1 MSRKLGKNVLKS
13 CSLLNIDYITKT
25 EIFMKKQYAA
35 LALLLVIGMG
45 GCGKKKKKVEV
56 KSSKSEVYTELDIP
70 VADAQVDFFD
80 ENVEAFN
87 LADDLQVAQAAV
99 QDEYSWVEDTKR
111 DGFPVVYFDFDS
123 TSIRPDQE
131 EALKKDIDLAL
142 RKYQENNDITI
153 VVDGHACHSAGS
165 HAYNLALSEK
175 RAKVLADRLIAA
187 GVPSDHV
194 KIVGRGMEMPALVD
208 GKPVDGDRQQ
218 QWPNRRDEIHVIYS

>member
-1 MSRKLGKNVLKS
+1 
-13 CSLLNIDYITKT
+13 
-25 EIFMKKQYAA
+25 MKKQYAA

-45 GCGKKKKKVEV
+45 GCGKKKKKEV
-56 KSSKSEVYTELDIP
+56 KSHKTTDVYTELDIP
-70 VADAQVDFFD
+70 VANSEASNFFD
-80 ENVEAFN
+80 ENVEGFN

-99 QDEYSWVEDTKR
+99 QDEYSWVDDTKR

-123 TSIRPDQE
+123 TAIRPDQE
-131 EALKKDIDLAL
+131 DVLKQDIALAFK
-142 RKYQENNDITI
+142 KYQENNDITI

-175 RAKVLADRLIAA
+175 RAKVLADRLVAA
-187 GVPSDHV
+187 GVPAQNI

>member
-1 MSRKLGKNVLKS
+1 
-13 CSLLNIDYITKT
+13 
-25 EIFMKKQYAA
+25 MKKQYAA
-35 LALLLVIGMG
+35 LVLLLVVGMA
-45 GCGKKKKKVEV
+45 GCGKKKKKDL
-56 KSSKSEVYTELDIP
+56 KSPKADVYTELDIP
-70 VADAQVDFFD
+70 VAGTQENFFD
-80 ENVEAFN
+80 ENVEGFN

-131 EALKKDIDLAL
+131 ETLNRDIALALKK
-142 RKYQENNDITI
+142 YQDNNDITI

-175 RAKVLADRLIAA
+175 RAKILADRLAAA
-187 GVPSDHV
+187 GVPAEAI
-194 KIVGRGMEMPALVD
+194 KIVGRGMEVPAIVD